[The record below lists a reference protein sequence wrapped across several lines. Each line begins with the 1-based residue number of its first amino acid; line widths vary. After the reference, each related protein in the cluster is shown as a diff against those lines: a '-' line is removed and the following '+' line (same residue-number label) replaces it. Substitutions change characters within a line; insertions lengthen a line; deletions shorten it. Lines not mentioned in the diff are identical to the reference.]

1 MIVRTY
7 QRRHR
12 IGPPA
17 LFSDSDAQEGLGANL
32 VKARS
37 LPWTYRNTHTDENSI
52 TDTHSSIDAQ
62 QHHRFGDEFEG
73 RSTREGLVR
82 NNDNIRVLKSFKD
95 RSAWSNKVTSTG
107 SIWGGA
113 TTPVTSTLLEAQ
125 ESGEMMEHM
134 DEANFALDGLR
145 PEQPLQIQRASLQS
159 VLSLC
164 GSMQRRRILRT
175 HSLVKPLLDA
185 VVALPTDDSP
195 LALAAAAVLYFLAL
209 DGQNEELFDSVG
221 CVQFLMRLLGS
232 SPPQPPKKSSFSI
245 GNKLAGLGTRM
256 KTGSAGMAAVDQ
268 GGAAVVA
275 EVHELFAR
283 EEKIDDNQDEWSGYL
298 LGQELTAKWL
308 ALLTLEKA
316 CLSTVVLE
324 DKSGA
329 ARKADGFFKER
340 LRELGGLDTIC
351 NLAASCLCNLQ
362 DALEEEETEEDKR
375 SRGFKAL
382 EKCEKNGGV
391 GMLLRCLRV
400 MENVTFL
407 SELNQRHLLEL
418 RLRRGQGDAPASFVG
433 LVINT
438 IKVLSGIG
446 TKSSVHFNKHDS
458 AGASTVKPKGVMSFS
473 SLPDRTSAGSGDVTS
488 AGSDLIKRSHGKPL
502 FRFSKP
508 AENLVES
515 SSGRTVTCS
524 TAMGNGKALIKRIP
538 VSARSQH
545 TQELVSLSSGSWFSK
560 LHEHPQKVSPSKR
573 KESLDMEDSQD
584 PFAFDEVDLDLGF
597 EKGSKKKSR
606 KAGKAVQLEEVSDAS
621 KANQDRRENSVANGK
636 YDGTVEGSIS
646 SYAAVYNDC
655 LLSAVKVLMNL
666 TNDNP
671 IGCCQVAVCGGLGV
685 IASLLVAHFPSP
697 QSGLQEEGLE
707 HRIGRLQHGSS
718 EMLEGKSGQAD
729 QDLDLV
735 VVALGVLCNLVEKD
749 EGNRARLATL
759 EVDLPSYVTL
769 KEGSVLHDSSM
780 IALLCALFLSK
791 HGAGEAAEA
800 VEEKI
805 AMEID
810 VEEKFKQGEREAED
824 MIVEAYAALLLA
836 FLSRES
842 DRARFAIAQ
851 HLPGDDLTALVPVLE
866 RFVAFHL
873 SLNML
878 SQETHRAVK
887 DVIDSCRQ
895 PLLVMPLLT

>member
-12 IGPPA
+12 IG
-17 LFSDSDAQEGLGANL
+17 
-32 VKARS
+32 RS
-37 LPWTYRNTHTDENSI
+37 LSDGCGGDGSSQSQDSPWC
-52 TDTHSSIDAQ
+52 SSQEAGFPSSFPSSQ
-62 QHHRFGDEFEG
+62 VLFLRPFFL
-73 RSTREGLVR
+73 STREGLVR

-621 KANQDRRENSVANGK
+621 KANQDRKENSVANGK
-636 YDGTVEGSIS
+636 DDGTGEGSIS

-697 QSGLQEEGLE
+697 QSGLQEQGLE
-707 HRIGRLQHGSS
+707 HRIRSLQHGSS

>member
-1 MIVRTY
+1 
-7 QRRHR
+7 
-12 IGPPA
+12 
-17 LFSDSDAQEGLGANL
+17 
-32 VKARS
+32 
-37 LPWTYRNTHTDENSI
+37 
-52 TDTHSSIDAQ
+52 
-62 QHHRFGDEFEG
+62 
-73 RSTREGLVR
+73 
-82 NNDNIRVLKSFKD
+82 
-95 RSAWSNKVTSTG
+95 
-107 SIWGGA
+107 
-113 TTPVTSTLLEAQ
+113 
-125 ESGEMMEHM
+125 
-134 DEANFALDGLR
+134 
-145 PEQPLQIQRASLQS
+145 
-159 VLSLC
+159 
-164 GSMQRRRILRT
+164 
-175 HSLVKPLLDA
+175 
-185 VVALPTDDSP
+185 
-195 LALAAAAVLYFLAL
+195 
-209 DGQNEELFDSVG
+209 
-221 CVQFLMRLLGS
+221 
-232 SPPQPPKKSSFSI
+232 
-245 GNKLAGLGTRM
+245 
-256 KTGSAGMAAVDQ
+256 
-268 GGAAVVA
+268 
-275 EVHELFAR
+275 
-283 EEKIDDNQDEWSGYL
+283 
-298 LGQELTAKWL
+298 
-308 ALLTLEKA
+308 
-316 CLSTVVLE
+316 
-324 DKSGA
+324 
-329 ARKADGFFKER
+329 
-340 LRELGGLDTIC
+340 
-351 NLAASCLCNLQ
+351 
-362 DALEEEETEEDKR
+362 
-375 SRGFKAL
+375 
-382 EKCEKNGGV
+382 
-391 GMLLRCLRV
+391 
-400 MENVTFL
+400 
-407 SELNQRHLLEL
+407 
-418 RLRRGQGDAPASFVG
+418 
-433 LVINT
+433 
-438 IKVLSGIG
+438 
-446 TKSSVHFNKHDS
+446 
-458 AGASTVKPKGVMSFS
+458 MSFS

-636 YDGTVEGSIS
+636 DDGTVEGSIS

-707 HRIGRLQHGSS
+707 HRIGSLRHGSS

-805 AMEID
+805 AMEVKPGFSDLNIFAWP
-810 VEEKFKQGEREAED
+810 FKDTWFKITWWSGNR
-824 MIVEAYAALLLA
+824 I
-836 FLSRES
+836 
-842 DRARFAIAQ
+842 
-851 HLPGDDLTALVPVLE
+851 
-866 RFVAFHL
+866 
-873 SLNML
+873 
-878 SQETHRAVK
+878 
-887 DVIDSCRQ
+887 
-895 PLLVMPLLT
+895 